1 VDLDT
6 WVSIGSLAV
15 AFTGLAGLVVG
26 QNRATRNEAQAHH
39 QTALAAI
46 ERVRTEARTDHLAA
60 MEAIERART
69 EAREANELAR
79 TEAREANELARTEA
93 REANELART
102 EARHDHRALA
112 RQLSVLEERTYDMAT
127 RLLPSATERPTG

>member
-1 VDLDT
+1 MDLDT

-39 QTALAAI
+39 ETALAAI

-60 MEAIERART
+60 MEAIER
-69 EAREANELAR
+69 AR

>member
-1 VDLDT
+1 MDLDT

-93 REANELART
+93 RN
-102 EARHDHRALA
+102 DHRALA

>member
-1 VDLDT
+1 MDLDT

-93 REANELART
+93 R
-102 EARHDHRALA
+102 HDHRALA